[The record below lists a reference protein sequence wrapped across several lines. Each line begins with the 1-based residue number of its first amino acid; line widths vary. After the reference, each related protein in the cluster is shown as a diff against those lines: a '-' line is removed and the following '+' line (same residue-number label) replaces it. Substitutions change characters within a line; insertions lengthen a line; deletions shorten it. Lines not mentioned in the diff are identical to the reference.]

1 MSDENL
7 NELLARRAPKK
18 RSKFT
23 TTLIV
28 LLILLIG
35 ILIGLALGKGSPEA
49 AIWGPAASAATG
61 HVTFAADGGTMG
73 ARS

>member
-35 ILIGLALGKGSPEA
+35 VFIGLALGKGSPEA
-49 AIWGPAASAATG
+49 APRGPVTSTATG
-61 HVTFAADGGTMG
+61 HVTLAADGGKMVT
-73 ARS
+73 RT